1 MVATKESESDL
12 RICSGRQESNT
23 ATFRASRLSSLL
35 FSTSCHVGSC
45 INHLGMY
52 LALLMH

>member
-1 MVATKESESDL
+1 MVTTKESESDL

-23 ATFRASRLSSLL
+23 ATFRASRFSSLL
-35 FSTSCHVGSC
+35 FSTSCHVC
-45 INHLGMY
+45 VNHLGMY